1 MKWMRLW
8 AVARKEFIHVFRDSR
23 SLITS
28 IAIPMLLLILFGYA
42 LSLDV
47 DRVPFVAWDQSETP
61 ISRDFIQR
69 FSGSRYFS
77 LRQHATDYSQVVQ
90 AIDSGQALV
99 GLILPTDFAER
110 LGSGR
115 AVSVQLIADGSDS
128 NTATI
133 AMGYA
138 GAITQAFSQHL
149 MLRRVKRLGGR
160 LPPAPLDVQPRV
172 WFNEELES
180 KNYIIP
186 GLIAV
191 IMMIIAAM
199 LTSLTV
205 AREWERGTMEQL
217 ISTPVRAP
225 ELIVGKLAP
234 YFVIGMIDVALAVLM
249 GQFLFHVPLRGS
261 VVLLFVMA
269 AIFLA
274 GALALGILISIL
286 MKNQLLAGQAAMV
299 LTYLPAFLLSGFMF
313 AISNMPRPLQWITY
327 LIPARYFIFLLK
339 GIYLKGTGLRVL
351 APDALLLVLFA
362 VAMMILANVRF
373 KKRLE

>member
-1 MKWMRLW
+1 
-8 AVARKEFIHVFRDSR
+8 
-23 SLITS
+23 
-28 IAIPMLLLILFGYA
+28 
-42 LSLDV
+42 
-47 DRVPFVAWDQSETP
+47 
-61 ISRDFIQR
+61 
-69 FSGSRYFS
+69 
-77 LRQHATDYSQVVQ
+77 
-90 AIDSGQALV
+90 
-99 GLILPTDFAER
+99 
-110 LGSGR
+110 
-115 AVSVQLIADGSDS
+115 
-128 NTATI
+128 
-133 AMGYA
+133 
-138 GAITQAFSQHL
+138 
-149 MLRRVKRLGGR
+149 
-160 LPPAPLDVQPRV
+160 
-172 WFNEELES
+172 
-180 KNYIIP
+180 
-186 GLIAV
+186 
-191 IMMIIAAM
+191 
-199 LTSLTV
+199 
-205 AREWERGTMEQL
+205 MEQL